1 MAVDKDS
8 ASKPPSA
15 IDEIT
20 HLASMLMS
28 FGDTDIYNKTY
39 EELVRSVRSS
49 GKVSNDWIP
58 PSADVRY
65 EYVWDVPG
73 ATAGQQGQV
82 FGPYSEDEMRTWYNA
97 SYFGP
102 GGEKIKVRT
111 VGGDQWGG
119 WDDVVT

>member
-49 GKVSNDWIP
+49 GKVSNEGIP

-65 EYVWDVPG
+65 EYVWDVPRIIAARARHVIHQPSHIRPSLPRTTREIG
-73 ATAGQQGQV
+73 SSAV
-82 FGPYSEDEMRTWYNA
+82 VRFSESPKKN
-97 SYFGP
+97 
-102 GGEKIKVRT
+102 
-111 VGGDQWGG
+111 
-119 WDDVVT
+119 